1 MSKRYLWV
9 VERKDGD
16 EWAALAHLVSDDEN
30 KAQTVIDELRA
41 MYVLR
46 EYRAVKY
53 TPAE

>member
-16 EWAALAHLVSDDEN
+16 EWVAIDYLVSSDEA
-30 KAQTVIDELRA
+30 KAYTA
-41 MYVLR
+41 R
-46 EYRAVKY
+46 EEMSVAYFSRQFRVVKY